1 MSVTNK
7 ADIDE
12 LMAGIRA
19 ELTAEAA
26 RLEASAPAQQDLS
39 IDEIMMR
46 VRGEVARRR
55 NSQAGDVAPL
65 APARPHS
72 PDLSIPRWEPA
83 AAQLP
88 VKRRYELSELV
99 GFSDADFIDV
109 AYRTVLRRPPDEN
122 GLRHYLHLLRSGGAS
137 KVEIL
142 DMLCRSEEGRS
153 HGVQIDGLFLP
164 CLVQKWR
171 RKRFVGPFISWAHA
185 FLRLGNVGERQTILD
200 AVQAREHQ
208 AIGRLINEVSDQ
220 FVQRLASLEAA
231 LATRAASASLD
242 ALEKRTRCHDRASG

>member
-19 ELTAEAA
+19 EVTAEAA
-26 RLEASAPAQQDLS
+26 RLEASASAPAQQDLS

-55 NSQAGDVAPL
+55 NSQAGVAPL

-99 GFSDADFIDV
+99 GFPM
-109 AYRTVLRRPPDEN
+109 RT
-122 GLRHYLHLLRSGGAS
+122 SS
-137 KVEIL
+137 T
-142 DMLCRSEEGRS
+142 S
-153 HGVQIDGLFLP
+153 
-164 CLVQKWR
+164 
-171 RKRFVGPFISWAHA
+171 
-185 FLRLGNVGERQTILD
+185 
-200 AVQAREHQ
+200 
-208 AIGRLINEVSDQ
+208 LIAQSC
-220 FVQRLASLEAA
+220 AA
-231 LATRAASASLD
+231 A
-242 ALEKRTRCHDRASG
+242 G